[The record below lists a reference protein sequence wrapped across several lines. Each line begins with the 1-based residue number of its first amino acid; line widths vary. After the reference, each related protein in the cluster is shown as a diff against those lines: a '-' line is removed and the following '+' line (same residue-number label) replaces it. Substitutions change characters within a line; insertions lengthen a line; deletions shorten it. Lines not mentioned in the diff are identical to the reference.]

1 MSYLPIRGGGRLAA
15 VNTHLDALDDAPET
29 LRRQVAM
36 TRGLLDQL
44 QRQGLPWVLAGDFN
58 QLPPGQYERLSDL
71 QRSRYPRDSELKAL
85 WSRYPMIPSVEE
97 ASGAQQAQWF
107 THYPNDPRV
116 KGPDRT
122 LDYVFHSPNL
132 TRIEA
137 RVRQHDTLRISDHLP
152 LTARFFLP
160 PAQ

>member
-1 MSYLPIRGGGRLAA
+1 M
-15 VNTHLDALDDAPET
+15 
-29 LRRQVAM
+29 
-36 TRGLLDQL
+36 
-44 QRQGLPWVLAGDFN
+44 LAGDFN

-97 ASGAQQAQWF
+97 AGGAQQAQWF
-107 THYPNDPRV
+107 THSPNDPRV

-122 LDYVFHSPNL
+122 LDYLFHSPSL

-137 RVRQHDTLRISDHLP
+137 RVRQSDSLRTSDHLP

-160 PAQ
+160 SAH